1 MSELNST
8 TSHFIRCIKPNQLQ
22 VPSKFDNTGVM
33 TQLRYNG
40 MCTALELMQYGF
52 PTRIGFEEL
61 YARYVCFCIYIY
73 LPKPT
78 RSRYMPVRS
87 IYDLFKTKDTNH
99 LPLIWF
105 DLIWFDLICINRY
118 SPMMPLVI
126 SKLKPITFC
135 EAVLVALDLHGGKD
149 FQMGLTKVLTNL
161 DIGLSTL
168 PNISLFLPNCSSI
181 SIN

>member
-22 VPSKFDNTGVM
+22 VPSKFDNIGVM

-61 YARYVCFCIYIY
+61 YARYVYIY
-73 LPKPT
+73 LPKL
-78 RSRYMPVRS
+78 
-87 IYDLFKTKDTNH
+87 DLWFDFKTKDTNH
-99 LPLIWF
+99 LP
-105 DLIWFDLICINRY
+105 LICINRY

-161 DIGLSTL
+161 DYRPINHTKPFLFSFLTVL
-168 PNISLFLPNCSSI
+168 LFLLI
-181 SIN
+181 FYRLIHL